1 MAKRNNTKIERQTNN
16 NNINESSTQNQND
29 LIVDDKNQE
38 VDKLVKAKIT
48 NANLKAY
55 TFEDASKMFLYDIV
69 VKNLL
74 VFILIYIVMVM
85 IDSKGFV
92 YNEYLA
98 SHQLVAYLLT
108 LISPLVLMCVIFMF
122 HKNNKIK
129 IFENL
134 KSQQKT
140 TSISWIIVIIIP
152 LIVFFMGSGVFNS
165 IEHIFSS
172 LGMKESAL
180 VFKRDNIWKLL
191 ASIFSMA
198 LLPAIFE
205 EIVYRGVVLKGLLSK
220 FKPYVAIITSAVLF
234 MFMHGSIAQTFYQ
247 LFLGLIFG
255 FVVYKTGNILLS
267 MIMHFVNN
275 ATILIVD
282 YINSESI
289 FLVGGD
295 FSSVWY
301 IISQILLFIGLIGM
315 LLGVGFYFSKC
326 YNKREELNKENK
338 FGFSGFV
345 TKSNTYE
352 KLMFFGG
359 LVIAVVIWIVGTVM
373 SFGA

>member
-29 LIVDDKNQE
+29 LIVEDKTHE
-38 VDKLVKAKIT
+38 ADKLVKAKIT
-48 NANLKAY
+48 KTNLKAY

-74 VFILIYIVMVM
+74 VFIIMYIVTVM
-85 IDSKGFV
+85 INSKGFV
-92 YNEYLA
+92 YSEYLA

-122 HKNNKIK
+122 HKKNKIK
-129 IFENL
+129 IFESL
-134 KSQQKT
+134 KPQQKT

-152 LIVFFMGSGVFNS
+152 LIVFFMGSGLFNS

-205 EIVYRGVVLKGLLSK
+205 EIVYRGVVLKGLLSR

-255 FVVYKTGNILLS
+255 FVVYKTSNILLS

-282 YINSESI
+282 YINPESI
-289 FLVGGD
+289 FLVGGE

-301 IISQILLFIGLIGM
+301 IISQILLFIGLVGL
-315 LLGVGFYFSKC
+315 LLGIGFYFSKC
-326 YNKREELNKENK
+326 YNKREDLKKENK
-338 FGFSGFV
+338 LGFSEFI

-359 LVIAVVIWIVGTVM
+359 VVIAVVIWIVGTVM

>member
-16 NNINESSTQNQND
+16 NNIDESSTQNQND
-29 LIVDDKNQE
+29 LIVEDKTQE
-38 VDKLVKAKIT
+38 ADKLVKAKIT
-48 NANLKAY
+48 NTNLKAY

-74 VFILIYIVMVM
+74 VFIIMYIVTVM
-85 IDSKGFV
+85 INSKGFV
-92 YNEYLA
+92 YSEYLA

-129 IFENL
+129 IFESL
-134 KSQQKT
+134 KPQQKT

-152 LIVFFMGSGVFNS
+152 LIVFFMGSGLFNS

-220 FKPYVAIITSAVLF
+220 FKPTVAIIISAVLF
-234 MFMHGSIAQTFYQ
+234 MLMHGNITQTFYQ

-255 FVVYKTGNILLS
+255 FVVYKTSNILLS

-282 YINSESI
+282 YINPESI

-301 IISQILLFIGLIGM
+301 IISQILLFIGLVGL
-315 LLGVGFYFSKC
+315 LLGIGFYFNKC
-326 YNKREELNKENK
+326 YNKKEESNKEIK
-338 FGFSGFV
+338 FGFSGLI

-359 LVIAVVIWIVGTVM
+359 VVIAVVIWIVGTVM